1 MPPVKIYYYSDVLC
15 IWAYVAQRR
24 LKQLAQDF
32 GDRIAIEPHFVS
44 VFPDA
49 WSKIE
54 TAWGTKGGFAG
65 FNRHLQEVAKEF
77 DHIEVHKNL
86 WLDTR
91 PRSSAS
97 AHLFLK
103 AIGLI
108 EDAQTRASEQPFLD
122 RLSTR
127 AAATLRQAFFSQ
139 GLDISD
145 WQVQQEIARELGVD
159 AALLNETIRSSQAF
173 ARLAADY
180 DQSQKNGV
188 TGSPTFIMNNGR
200 QKLFGNVGYRLLEA
214 NVHELLNSAARDDA
228 SWC

>member
-24 LKQLAQDF
+24 LEQLAQDF
-32 GDRIAIEPHFVS
+32 GDRIEIKSHFVS

-54 TAWGTKGGFAG
+54 TAWADRGGFSG
-65 FNRHLQEVAKEF
+65 FSQHLQEVAQEF
-77 DHIEVHKNL
+77 DHISVHPKL

-91 PRSSAS
+91 PRTSAN

-103 AIGLI
+103 AIWLI
-108 EDAQTRASEQPFLD
+108 EDAQTKRSEQPFLE

-127 AAATLRQAFFSQ
+127 AAAAVRQAFFAQ

-159 AALLNETIRSSQAF
+159 AGLLDDTIRSSHAF
-173 ARLAADY
+173 ALLAADY